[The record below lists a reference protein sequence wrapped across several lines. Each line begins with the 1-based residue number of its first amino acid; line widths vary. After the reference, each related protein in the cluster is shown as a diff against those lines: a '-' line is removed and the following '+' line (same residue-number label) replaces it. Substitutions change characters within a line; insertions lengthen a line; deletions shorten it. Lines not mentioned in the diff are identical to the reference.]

1 MTTRQLITSTGLN
14 LNSALAMLTLLG
26 MVTTGVWFIAPLR
39 TLPADLKELK
49 DEQKAM
55 SNLQIVQT
63 SSLNVLADVAG
74 DTKQLRR
81 DVDGHNSTINYLK
94 QRVQKLESKP

>member
-55 SNLQIVQT
+55 SKLQTIQT
-63 SSLNVLADVAG
+63 SSLTVLVDAAG

-81 DVDGHNSTINYLK
+81 DVDGHNSAINYLK